1 LPSASDL
8 PLPVMP
14 PSKTRR
20 GRLSPPR
27 SGTLK
32 KSSMPVPIL
41 VWTSARVA
49 VGSGN
54 GGSTRLKPGAR
65 RPGVPPCNA
74 RIALAMLS
82 ICAS

>member
-1 LPSASDL
+1 
-8 PLPVMP
+8 
-14 PSKTRR
+14 
-20 GRLSPPR
+20 
-27 SGTLK
+27 
-32 KSSMPVPIL
+32 